1 MNFKKRILQNLIS
14 TSFVTKLFFT
24 CLAIMMIP
32 ILLILTI
39 NYYRSA
45 QISQDQAIYSNQKVL
60 NQTAAFLEYKVSSLN
75 NIVNIISFDEE
86 VQTVLQ
92 TSDAYYRENLGKWMI
107 QTTDMKNIIYNSYTT
122 SDITSVR
129 LYMKKGPASFE
140 ETDMFKKLSNAEQ
153 SEWYKRVENSE
164 MFATT
169 WIPSDFFESENAD
182 QYISIVKRIPDLNNI
197 VKYTGIIKGDIPK
210 QVFQQII
217 TQAATTVNT
226 SAVLYN
232 SFDET
237 ITSTGDQKL
246 LDVSILKDI
255 IANNGITSD
264 GTMHKITLNGQEYQ
278 MGIRSISGADWHLV
292 MLVPNE
298 DILVSAILYRNQLF
312 VIVLIMFFCSIPFV
326 YLISNSIT
334 RRLRLLKKHMKYVT
348 ANGFDVE
355 PLQNGNDEIGELTRS
370 FDEMAGKTKE
380 LLKEQYRLGYEIQN
394 LELRILQSLINPH
407 FLYNSLD
414 MIYWMSMKS
423 QVPGIAKAV
432 KALSQFYKLSLGHG
446 EDIVTLE
453 KELEHVQSYVN
464 IQNMRFENNITFV
477 IDVPQELYSC
487 KIVKIVLQPL
497 VENAIMHGI
506 REKEGGK
513 GTISISANDLDG
525 ILQITLKDDGVGM
538 DEEKIASLLEKP
550 RENKGYGI
558 WNINE
563 RIRLTYGN
571 SYGLHISSVINEG
584 TTVVISIPKR

>member
-1 MNFKKRILQNLIS
+1 M
-14 TSFVTKLFFT
+14 TKLFFT
-24 CLAIMMIP
+24 CLAIMMFP
-32 ILLILTI
+32 ILMVLII

-45 QISQDQAIYSNQKVL
+45 QISKDQAIYSNQKVI

-92 TSDAYYRENLGKWMI
+92 TSGDYYRENLGKWMI

-140 ETDMFKKLSNAEQ
+140 ETDMFKTLTSAEQ
-153 SEWYKRVENSE
+153 SEWYKRVENME
-164 MFATT
+164 MFNTT
-169 WIPSDFFESENAD
+169 WIPSEFFESEKAN

-197 VKYTGIIKGDIPK
+197 IKYVGIVKGDIPK

-217 TQAATTVNT
+217 IQAATTVNT
-226 SAVLYN
+226 SAALYN
-232 SFDET
+232 SFGET
-237 ITSTGDQKL
+237 ITSTGDQQI
-246 LDVSILKDI
+246 LDVSVLKDI
-255 IANNGITSD
+255 IAKNSISTD
-264 GTMHKITLNGQEYQ
+264 GVMHKITLNDKEYQ
-278 MGIRSISGADWHLV
+278 MGIRSISGADWQLV

-312 VIVLIMFFCSIPFV
+312 IIVLIMFFCSVPFV

-334 RRLRLLKKHMKYVT
+334 RRLRLLKKHMKNVT

-355 PLQNGNDEIGELTRS
+355 PLDNGNDEIGELTKS
-370 FDEMAGKTKE
+370 FDDMAGKTKG

-407 FLYNSLD
+407 FLYNTLD

-423 QVPGIAKAV
+423 QVPNIANAV

-446 EDIVTLE
+446 EDIVTLG
-453 KELEHVQSYVN
+453 KELEHVQTYVI
-464 IQNMRFENNITFV
+464 IQNMRFENHILFV

-487 KIVKIVLQPL
+487 KIVKIILQPL

-513 GTISISANDLDG
+513 GTISISAVDIDG
-525 ILQITLKDDGVGM
+525 VLQITLKDDGVGM
-538 DEEKIASLLEKP
+538 NEEQVASLLEKP

-558 WNINE
+558 WNISE

-571 SYGLHISSVINEG
+571 SYGLHISSVPDMG
-584 TTVVISIPKR
+584 TTVIISIPKR

>member
-1 MNFKKRILQNLIS
+1 
-14 TSFVTKLFFT
+14 
-24 CLAIMMIP
+24 MMFP
-32 ILLILTI
+32 ILMVLII

-45 QISQDQAIYSNQKVL
+45 QISKDQAIYSNQKVI

-140 ETDMFKKLSNAEQ
+140 ETDMFKKLTSAEQ
-153 SEWYKRVENSE
+153 SEWYKRVENME
-164 MFATT
+164 MLNTT
-169 WIPSDFFESENAD
+169 WIPSEFFESEKAD

-197 VKYTGIIKGDIPK
+197 IKYVGIIKGDIPK

-217 TQAATTVNT
+217 TQAATTINT
-226 SAVLYN
+226 SAALYN
-232 SFDET
+232 SFGET
-237 ITSTGDQKL
+237 ITSTGDQQIL
-246 LDVSILKDI
+246 NVSVLKDI
-255 IANNGITSD
+255 ITKNGISSD
-264 GTMHKITLNGQEYQ
+264 GAMHIITLNDKEYQ
-278 MGIRSISGADWHLV
+278 MGMRAINGSDWQLV

-312 VIVLIMFFCSIPFV
+312 IIVLIMFFCSIPFV

-334 RRLRLLKKHMKYVT
+334 RRLRLLKKHMKNVT
-348 ANGFDVE
+348 AKGFDVE
-355 PLQNGNDEIGELTRS
+355 PLENGNDEIGELTRS
-370 FDEMAGKTKE
+370 FDDMAGKTKG

-407 FLYNSLD
+407 FLYNTLD

-423 QVPGIAKAV
+423 QVPRIATAV

-464 IQNMRFENNITFV
+464 IQNMRFENNFTFV
-477 IDVPQELYSC
+477 IDVPQELYNC
-487 KIVKIVLQPL
+487 KIVKIILQPL

-513 GTISISANDLDG
+513 GTIKISANDLAG
-525 ILQITLKDDGVGM
+525 VLQIIIKDDGVGM
-538 DEEKIASLLEKP
+538 NEEQVASLLEKP

-563 RIRLTYGN
+563 RIRLTYGD
-571 SYGLHISSVINEG
+571 SYGLNITSVQNEG
-584 TTVVISIPKR
+584 TTAIISIPKR